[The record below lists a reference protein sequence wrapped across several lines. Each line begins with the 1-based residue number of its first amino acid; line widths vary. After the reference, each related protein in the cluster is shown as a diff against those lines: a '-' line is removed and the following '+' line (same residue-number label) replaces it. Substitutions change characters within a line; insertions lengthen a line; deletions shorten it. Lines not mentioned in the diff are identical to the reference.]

1 GAIAHTAAIRA
12 ALRGSG
18 IPALHTYRA
27 RGIVSDSE
35 AEAAGLV
42 TGGTMEWPLLA
53 AADLIIGL
61 GVDETEMIPARWEY
75 QGPTMLVTGYPVKPG
90 QATYFTG
97 ALELTVPLPAAI
109 DLLAEAGRRHDRH

>member
-18 IPALHTYRA
+18 IPVLHTYRA
-27 RGIVSDSE
+27 RGIMPDSE
-35 AEAAGLV
+35 AEAAGLI

-61 GVDETEMIPARWEY
+61 EVDETEMIPARWEY
-75 QGPTMLVTGYPVKPG
+75 RAPTMLVHGYQVKRG
-90 QATYFTG
+90 QGTYFTG
-97 ALELTVPLPAAI
+97 ARELAVSLPAAI
-109 DLLAEAGRRHDRH
+109 GLLAAAGRRH